1 MRGNPGDSFWAT
13 LYSMA
18 EHESPEPMD
27 GQFHPQGVAVV
38 LDDHA
43 ISRTV
48 LATLLASVDG
58 VEQVVEQSSPFVA
71 LDYLRH
77 HPADLVFVDY
87 KMPGMNG
94 IEFIRCLRLLP
105 NCRDVPVIMVTSS
118 SDGQVRLQALE
129 SGATD
134 FLTKPVDHAET
145 RARARN
151 LLRLRE
157 QQCMLEWRARTL
169 ERRVASAVQD
179 IRLREHETLVRLAR
193 AGEYRD
199 EQTGNHIIRM
209 ARYSRTI
216 AEGLGLSA
224 EECHQI
230 EIASPMH
237 DVGKIGIPDHILRK
251 PGAHSPEESEIMR
264 QHAVIGYNIL
274 KDSPSAYLQLG
285 AKIALSHHER
295 FDGSGYPYALR
306 GEDIPMPARIV
317 AVADVFDALTTVRP
331 YKQPWPADE
340 AMSYIQSQ
348 QNVHFDPAC
357 VAAFQARFAEVLDI
371 NHSLRDAM
379 PAD

>member
-1 MRGNPGDSFWAT
+1 MK
-13 LYSMA
+13 
-18 EHESPEPMD
+18 
-27 GQFHPQGVAVV
+27 GQFHPQGVVVV

-43 ISRTV
+43 TSRAV
-48 LATLLASVDG
+48 LATLVASVPG

-71 LDYLRH
+71 LAYLRQY
-77 HPADLVFVDY
+77 PVDLVFVDY

-94 IEFIRCLRLLP
+94 IEFIRCMRLLP
-105 NCRDVPVIMVTSS
+105 DCRDVPIIMVTSS
-118 SDGQVRLQALE
+118 LDSQVRLQALE

-157 QQCMLEWRARTL
+157 QQCMLEWRAQTL

-179 IRLREHETLVRLAR
+179 IRLREHETLMRLAR

-199 EQTGNHIIRM
+199 EQTGNHILRM

-224 EECHQI
+224 DECHQI
-230 EIASPMH
+230 EMASPMH
-237 DVGKIGIPDHILRK
+237 DVGKIGIPDRILRK
-251 PGAHSPEESEIMR
+251 PGQHNPEEAEIMR
-264 QHAVIGYNIL
+264 QHTVIGYNIL

-295 FDGSGYPYALR
+295 YDGSGYPYALR
-306 GEDIPMPARIV
+306 GEAIPLPARIV
-317 AVADVFDALTTVRP
+317 AVADVFDALTTLRP
-331 YKQPWPADE
+331 YKPSWSTE
-340 AMSYIQSQ
+340 AAMNYIQSR
-348 QNVHFDPAC
+348 QNSHFDPAC
-357 VAAFQARFAEVLDI
+357 VAVFQARFTEVLDI
-371 NHSLRDAM
+371 HRSLQDAD
-379 PAD
+379 PVETRGQAGDART